1 LQLLILACVAF
12 LGIQIIYLSLF
23 LYAFLNK
30 KTFPGQP
37 PQPVSVII
45 CAHDEE
51 ANLREL
57 IPLLLL
63 QDHPEFEI
71 IIVEDRGNDGTYDYL
86 LSATKEKEHLK
97 MVRVVYLPEHIT
109 GKKFALTLGIKAAKY
124 DWVLLTDADCRPD
137 SNRWLEYMSGRF
149 NGTCQ
154 IVLGFSAYEKRPG
167 LLNSFIR
174 FETFLTGIQYI
185 GMARVGLP
193 YMGVGRNLA
202 YRKSLFLD
210 NKGFNTHL
218 GLAGG
223 DDDLFVNEHAR
234 KRNTTT
240 AIGKG
245 ALVYSK
251 PKTTWREFYYQK
263 LRHLF
268 AGKRYKLSTKL
279 VLGLFSISWIAVW
292 ILAVPVA
299 FFAPEGG
306 WLAGLIVFRWVVMAL
321 LFYDAPRKLGDGF
334 EAWKVPL
341 MDFIYAFYYLV
352 AGLTALISKK
362 VRWRV

>member
-1 LQLLILACVAF
+1 
-12 LGIQIIYLSLF
+12 
-23 LYAFLNK
+23 
-30 KTFPGQP
+30 
-37 PQPVSVII
+37 VIV

-57 IPLLLL
+57 IPLLLQ

-86 LSATKEKEHLK
+86 LAATKAKEQLK
-97 MVRVVYLPEHIT
+97 MVRVVYLPEHIM

-124 DWVLLTDADCRPD
+124 DWVLLTDADCRPN
-137 SNRWLEYMSGRF
+137 SNRWLRHMSGCFASDR
-149 NGTCQ
+149 Q
-154 IVLGFSAYEKRPG
+154 IVLGFSAYLKGPG
-167 LLNSFIR
+167 LLNAFIR

-185 GMARVGLP
+185 AMASLGQP

-210 NKGFNTHL
+210 NKGFNSHL
-218 GLAGG
+218 SLPGG

-234 KRNTTT
+234 SRNTTT
-240 AIGKG
+240 AIGKE
-245 ALVYSK
+245 ALTYSK
-251 PKTTWREFYYQK
+251 PKITWKEFYYQK
-263 LRHLF
+263 LRHLS
-268 AGKRYKLSTKL
+268 AGKRYKFINKL

-292 ILAVPVA
+292 MLVIPVA
-299 FFAPEGG
+299 FFAPGGG
-306 WLAGLIVFRWVVMAL
+306 WLAGLIVLRWAVLIL
-321 LFYDAPRKLGDGF
+321 LFYDAPRKLGDRF

-341 MDFIYAFYYLV
+341 LDFIYAFYYLV
-352 AGLTALISKK
+352 AGLTALVSKK

>member
-1 LQLLILACVAF
+1 MQLLILACVAF

-30 KTFPGQP
+30 KTFPGQV

-86 LSATKEKEHLK
+86 LSATKEKKHLK

-137 SNRWLEYMSGRF
+137 GNRWLKQMSGRF
-149 NGTCQ
+149 NGECQ
-154 IVLGFSAYEKRPG
+154 IVLG
-167 LLNSFIR
+167 
-174 FETFLTGIQYI
+174 
-185 GMARVGLP
+185 
-193 YMGVGRNLA
+193 
-202 YRKSLFLD
+202 LFLD

-306 WLAGLIVFRWVVMAL
+306 WLVGLIVFRWVVMVL